1 MSQTTGRSLCFKVDV
16 DTHDGMR
23 DGVPRLLDAFAEADV
38 RATFFLSF
46 GPDNSGK
53 AIWNVFR
60 QKGFLRKM
68 LVTGAPS
75 LYGWRTMVSGTLLPA
90 RKIATRFPGLVR
102 RIVDEGHE
110 VGVHAWDHRLW
121 QDHLP
126 SLDRARIEDQF
137 RRSFDAYQAL
147 LGERPRAVAAPAWCV
162 TPTSLAVQDTLGL
175 DYASDMRGGQ
185 PGLPVLDGY
194 ASTTLQ
200 IPTTQACLEELM
212 GEGLRD
218 LEQSARRV
226 LEAPPAPTSGSGALI
241 VPLHAEVEGGVYSSF
256 LEVLL
261 RQTREGGFAVRR
273 MDEVAAGLSAGP
285 TPPAPFP
292 AVMRGLAGRAGVS
305 FQPA

>member
-1 MSQTTGRSLCFKVDV
+1 MTPPPGDPRRSLCFKVDV

-23 DGVPRLLDAFAEADV
+23 DGVPRLLDAFAGADV

-90 RKIATRFPGLVR
+90 RMIATRFPELVQ

-126 SLDRARIEDQF
+126 RLDRARIEDQY
-137 RRSFDAYQAL
+137 RRSFDAFGSL
-147 LGERPRAVAAPAWCV
+147 LGQRPRAVAAPAWCV
-162 TPTSLAVQDTLGL
+162 TRTSLEVQDTLGL
-175 DYASDMRGGQ
+175 DYASDMRGGR
-185 PGLPVLDGY
+185 PGFPRLDGY
-194 ASTTLQ
+194 QSTTVQL
-200 IPTTQACLEELM
+200 PTTQACLEELL

-218 LEQSARRV
+218 LEQGAQRV
-226 LEAPPAPTSGSGALI
+226 LAPPPATDALI
-241 VPLHAEVEGGVYSSF
+241 VPLHAEVEGGVYSDF

-261 RQTREGGFAVRR
+261 RHTREQGYVVRR
-273 MDEVAAGLSAGP
+273 MDEVAAELAARP
-285 TPPAPFP
+285 DAPAPFP
-292 AVMRGLAGRAGVS
+292 AVMRELAGRAGVS